1 MASLHRAGEL
11 FKMLG
16 TIPPLEIRAGV
27 LPEKAGKVVKRVQ
40 SGDDDSAT
48 EMYDIL
54 TEAVGVAIHSA
65 HLMPEALVDLMLA
78 YANLIL
84 EQATTGTDEELAE
97 QADLARL
104 IRADYQ
110 ILSAYK
116 AFHEVACRASS
127 VFDADCASD
136 EKVGE

>member
-1 MASLHRAGEL
+1 MASLDRVDEL

-16 TIPPLEIRAGV
+16 TISPLEIRAHV
-27 LPEKAGKVVKRVQ
+27 LPEKAAKAVKRLQ
-40 SGDDDSAT
+40 DDAGSET

-84 EQATTGTDEELAE
+84 EHATTGTNEELAE

-104 IRADYQ
+104 MRADYQ